1 MSVRTPENIVEE
13 YRERGYS
20 DEKIRI
26 IALSRPEGLRAKILE
41 YMEAHPAEGDREG
54 MVQQY
59 LPVRRVDEDT
69 GGAGAVPEEE
79 PAELDEEPAEPMS
92 VPDEAPME
100 EEAPVPLGR
109 KGKRGRKARSKA
121 AVSKKTKAT
130 RARKTEKEEE
140 EEDVEEDRVL
150 PVVAEVE
157 EAEGGIEEEEV
168 AAGATQEAPSVEI
181 EELRRRLQEACIEAE
196 RAKQGQSRLV
206 KKAETLAEEVADRD
220 ERLEALET
228 REEELLRASEERDR
242 LREDGDAQSVT
253 VAALENALEQK
264 EARLEEAAGIHAD
277 EMRRIIDA
285 YEQRIRGV
293 RAQGLKGNL
302 IAFASAAAVLLVF
315 LVSLASREHIDER
328 LVPDT
333 LTFNENL
340 REETDEPAERFSPRQ
355 ETVRHAEDRVADPV
369 RQGMSVADG
378 STFVDQPQDRTF
390 ALREDAPVERAER
403 AADVEGASSRD
414 GGVIRYTVKKNDTLW
429 DISERFLGAGKHWP
443 KIENDNRLRSKKLKV
458 GQKLVIR
465 GVSAQ

>member
-1 MSVRTPENIVEE
+1 MSVRTPEDIVEE
-13 YRERGYS
+13 YRQRGYS

-41 YMEAHPAEGDREG
+41 TMEAHPAEADREG
-54 MVQQY
+54 MVRQY

-79 PAELDEEPAEPMS
+79 PGEVDEEPAEPIT
-92 VPDEAPME
+92 VPDEAPIE

-109 KGKRGRKARSKA
+109 KGGRRRKARAKTA
-121 AVSKKTKAT
+121 ARKKTKAT
-130 RARKTEKEEE
+130 RAKKAETEEE
-140 EEDVEEDRVL
+140 EEDVEEERVL

-157 EAEGGIEEEEV
+157 EAERAVEEEDLV
-168 AAGATQEAPSVEI
+168 ASASPETSSVEI
-181 EELRRRLQEACIEAE
+181 EEIRRRLQETCIEAE
-196 RAKQGQSRLV
+196 RAKQAQSRLV
-206 KKAETLAEEVADRD
+206 KKAEKLAEELADRD

-242 LREDGDAQSVT
+242 LREDSDAQGVT
-253 VAALENALEQK
+253 VATLENALEQK

-285 YEQRIRGV
+285 YEQRIKGV

-302 IAFASAAAVLLVF
+302 IAFASAAVVLLVF

-328 LVPDT
+328 IVPDR
-333 LTFNENL
+333 LTFNQSL
-340 REETDEPAERFSPRQ
+340 REETDEPVERFFPRQ
-355 ETVRHAEDRVADPV
+355 GTVRHPEDRGADPV

-378 STFVDQPQDRTF
+378 STFVDQPEERAF
-390 ALREDAPVERAER
+390 ALSEQVTLDAR
-403 AADVEGASSRD
+403 EGAASAPEAPAQD
-414 GGVIRYTVKKNDTLW
+414 DGVIRYTVKKNDTLW
-429 DISERFLGAGKHWP
+429 DISERFLGAGEHWP
-443 KIENDNRLRSKKLKV
+443 KIESDNRLRSKKLKV

-465 GVSAQ
+465 PAGAQ